1 MTVIVSKS
9 IKSSSKKLLKMLARK
24 PNLIENASVL
34 TKSPNYKLGDLQNVE
49 YLFVAGFQ
57 FREEFVRMQ
66 LKCDLLVGALI
77 YFATPEIAK
86 MLHNV
91 YKSCIGNYPLR
102 KPFTVDLPC

>member
-1 MTVIVSKS
+1 MTVIVSKI

-34 TKSPNYKLGDLQNVE
+34 TNFLSGVLKSPNYKLGDLQNVE

-66 LKCDLLVGALI
+66 LKCD
-77 YFATPEIAK
+77 
-86 MLHNV
+86 H
-91 YKSCIGNYPLR
+91 KSCIGKYPLR